1 MCTCR
6 VPRLQ
11 PTLTTRLPIHVG
23 TTTLL
28 HLFKPILP
36 SHTMRSS
43 AEWNTF
49 PLEVWLC
56 ILDHS
61 SVGVH
66 KAMSQLSSAFNEVT
80 KKRLY
85 HTLIL
90 GDKAPLGI
98 AKDATNDAAW
108 CRDLHLFYKL
118 HKDRDDW
125 QSLVRRVYL
134 ENGDHRDVF
143 PESRTSPLYN
153 SLSEVARNR
162 LIDEYE
168 KLIVD
173 IASLFSDAASMP
185 GTLEFFHT
193 TIPHFQNEY
202 WEEKPPVCG
211 ITSLSLPM
219 EDDQGVE
226 FEWLSRIKG
235 IVDNASALRFLEVR
249 DWVWTNSPGLEEFFD
264 NPGTWNLTHMKF
276 TGCGALTEEMEYL
289 LQMPKDLQ
297 SLTTTSCFTP
307 GSELHSMADAI
318 SIQEAIDVLE
328 CVQDTLLELELDPGP
343 SELWVS
349 PEHGVRQFPKPMEP
363 YQSHAVRSF
372 SKLRRLKA
380 PLEVFSQSTGKM
392 TRRDDHTFYTNF
404 PSTLESLT
412 LEVTSRESFNRALEQ
427 ASFISRGQVA
437 LEGKIVD
444 ISELACQENCYEKA
458 HELFEELCQLAD
470 HKDVLPSLRDV
481 HLLRD
486 PCQWLDCE
494 HVKQCTR
501 QMKQS
506 GITVHVHDRK
516 IEGPITRAEHDG
528 SAGATML
535 FK

>member
-1 MCTCR
+1 
-6 VPRLQ
+6 
-11 PTLTTRLPIHVG
+11 
-23 TTTLL
+23 
-28 HLFKPILP
+28 
-36 SHTMRSS
+36 MRSS
-43 AEWNTF
+43 AEWDTF

-66 KAMSQLSSAFNEVT
+66 KAMSQLSSTFHELT

-85 HTLIL
+85 HTLVL
-90 GDKAPLGI
+90 GDKASLGI
-98 AKDATNDAAW
+98 AKDATNDATW
-108 CRDLHLFYKL
+108 CRDLDLFYKL
-118 HKDRDDW
+118 HKDRNDW
-125 QSLVRRVYL
+125 QSFVRRVYL
-134 ENGDHRDVF
+134 QNGDHRDVLPVF
-143 PESRTSPLYN
+143 RSSFYYDKSRGIL
-153 SLSEVARNR
+153 RDR
-162 LIDEYE
+162 LEDWYD

-173 IASLFSDAASMP
+173 IAFLFSDAASMP

-202 WEEKPPVCG
+202 WEENPPVCG

-219 EDDQGVE
+219 EDDQVVE
-226 FEWLSRIKG
+226 FEWVGRIKD

-249 DWVWTNSPGLEEFFD
+249 DWAWTDYSGLENCFD
-264 NPGTWNLTHMKF
+264 NPGTWNLTHLKF

-297 SLTTTSCFTP
+297 SLITASYFTP
-307 GSELHSMADAI
+307 GSILHSLADAI
-318 SIQEAIDVLE
+318 SIQGAVDVLE
-328 CVQDTLLELELDPGP
+328 CAKDTLLELELDPGP
-343 SELWVS
+343 SELWVC

-363 YQSHAVRSF
+363 YQSHAFGSF

-380 PLEVFSQSTGKM
+380 PLEMFSQSTEKM
-392 TRRDDHTFYTNF
+392 ARRDDHTFYTNF

-412 LEVTSRESFNRALEQ
+412 LEVTSRESFNRALEKVYV
-427 ASFISRGQVA
+427 IPNGQVV
-437 LEGKIVD
+437 LEGEIVD
-444 ISELACQENCYEKA
+444 ISELACQKKCYEKA
-458 HELFEELCQLAD
+458 HELFEELCQLAN
-470 HKDVLPSLRDV
+470 HKDLLPLLRDV

-506 GITVHVHDRK
+506 GIIVHVHDRK
-516 IEGPITRAEHDG
+516 IEGPITREEHDG
-528 SAGATML
+528 GVL
-535 FK
+535 EL

>member
-1 MCTCR
+1 
-6 VPRLQ
+6 
-11 PTLTTRLPIHVG
+11 
-23 TTTLL
+23 
-28 HLFKPILP
+28 
-36 SHTMRSS
+36 MRSS

-66 KAMSQLSSAFNEVT
+66 KAMSQLSRAFNEVT

-90 GDKAPLGI
+90 GDKTSLGI
-98 AKDATNDAAW
+98 AKDATDDATW
-108 CRDLHLFYKL
+108 CRDLDVFYKS
-118 HKDRDDW
+118 HKDRNDW

-134 ENGDHRDVF
+134 QNGDHRDVF
-143 PESRTSPLYN
+143 PEPRPSFLYN
-153 SLSEVARNR
+153 SSSEVARNR

-168 KLIVD
+168 ELIVD

-202 WEEKPPVCG
+202 WEENPPVCG

-226 FEWLSRIKG
+226 LEWLSRIKG

-249 DWVWTNSPGLEEFFD
+249 DWMWTNSPGLEDFFD

-318 SIQEAIDVLE
+318 SIQEAVDVLE

-392 TRRDDHTFYTNF
+392 TRRDDHTF
-404 PSTLESLT
+404 
-412 LEVTSRESFNRALEQ
+412 
-427 ASFISRGQVA
+427 
-437 LEGKIVD
+437 
-444 ISELACQENCYEKA
+444 
-458 HELFEELCQLAD
+458 
-470 HKDVLPSLRDV
+470 
-481 HLLRD
+481 
-486 PCQWLDCE
+486 
-494 HVKQCTR
+494 
-501 QMKQS
+501 
-506 GITVHVHDRK
+506 
-516 IEGPITRAEHDG
+516 
-528 SAGATML
+528 
-535 FK
+535 